1 MASKVD
7 SKVPDFSY
15 VLSCPIDRLPDELLL
30 KIFTHAHAS
39 QSLPS
44 LQLTIEMVCRK
55 WKILGDDLP
64 FRKILREEIPFIITC
79 PITYFFDRDHWRVLQ
94 GNCYWIKLESLQ
106 RHGRLSENWVEHIL
120 RKHDRLTSQHEK
132 FLFNNLWFSS
142 LNIVDLLANS
152 QLSSKIKE
160 ALLLI
165 NNSINTLSSERK
177 NIAKRKDGVYQP
189 SKHFKICLRDPK
201 FEASEI
207 VVLEA
212 LRLNLINFE
221 NIPKDKC
228 FFSLCLEAVR
238 QAGSALGHVPDEFI
252 TEELC
257 FEAVRQDG
265 FALKMVPDKF
275 ITEQL
280 YLEAVRKNGL
290 ALQEIPHDCRTKEVC
305 VEAYRQNPNALAF
318 VPSPLKQEIYPD
330 AKRLPC

>member
-7 SKVPDFSY
+7 SKVPDSSKI
-15 VLSCPIDRLPDELLL
+15 LSCPIDRLPDELLV
-30 KIFTHAHAS
+30 KIFTHAHS
-39 QSLPS
+39 PQSLPS

-55 WKILGDDLP
+55 WRMLGDDLP

-79 PITYFFDRDHWRVLQ
+79 PITYYFNRDHWRGLQ
-94 GNCYWIKLESLQ
+94 GNCYWIKLGSSQ
-106 RHGRLSENWVEHIL
+106 RQGRLSENWIEHIL
-120 RKHDRLTSQHEK
+120 HKQDRFTSQQEK

-142 LNIVDLLANS
+142 LNIVDLLAIS
-152 QLSSKIKE
+152 QLPSKIKE

-165 NNSINTLSSERK
+165 NNRINTLSSERK
-177 NIAKRKDGVYQP
+177 NAARDKGGVYQP
-189 SKHFKICLRDPK
+189 SKHFKVCLRDPK

-207 VVLEA
+207 VIQEA
-212 LRLNLINFE
+212 FRLNFINLE
-221 NIPKDKC
+221 NVPKNKC

-238 QAGSALGHVPDEFI
+238 QAGSALRHVPDEFK

-265 FALKMVPDKF
+265 FAIKAVPERF
-275 ITEQL
+275 NTEHL

-290 ALQEIPHDCRTKEVC
+290 ALQAIPYDRRTKEVC

-318 VPSPLKQEIYPD
+318 VPRSLKREIYPD
-330 AKRLPC
+330 AKRLPW